1 MATVTDFSEA
11 ELWYIYEAL
20 TTQTFAG
27 ATQQEIWEIFNGTNP
42 QGFASSLFD
51 TVNQTSLA
59 DLTRQTALNTAL
71 NNFNGFS
78 IADQLS
84 ETISGADITIANL
97 LVETL
102 SGSDLRIANVAY
114 NSYTKLNSID
124 NKVST
129 SANQTTANNSLSSID
144 TKLSSQATATNQTT
158 ANNYLN
164 LIDAQTADIASYT
177 QTTNTYLSALRTPVI
192 ISTSA
197 SATISGQLHNISI
210 YNSGSATGTITVGA
224 TTINLPA
231 GVTVNY
237 DAGGNNNRFATNT
250 FGYNA
255 TGTTFIISYVN

>member
-20 TTQTFAG
+20 TTGTFIG

-42 QGFASSLFD
+42 QGQAISLF
-51 TVNQTSLA
+51 NQ
-59 DLTRQTALNTAL
+59 
-71 NNFNGFS
+71 NNGIS

-84 ETISGADITIANL
+84 ETLSGADITISNL

-102 SGSDLRIANVAY
+102 TGNENRIANVCQ
-114 NSYTKLNSID
+114 NTKVNTD
-124 NKVST
+124 NIS
-129 SANQTTANNSLSSID
+129 
-144 TKLSSQATATNQTT
+144 
-158 ANNYLN
+158 
-164 LIDAQTADIASYT
+164 
-177 QTTNTYLSALRTPVI
+177 TYLSTLRTPVI

-197 SATISGQLHNISI
+197 SATISGQLHNISV
-210 YNSGSATGTITVGA
+210 YNSGSATGTLTVGA

-255 TGTTFIISYVN
+255 TGTTFIISYVS